1 MITVQW
7 PIRSA
12 SLPSRDADRM
22 LPSAAA
28 DITKPATIVTC
39 AGSGTICAT

>member
-1 MITVQW
+1 MITVQC

-12 SLPSRDADRM
+12 SLPSREADMM
-22 LPSAAA
+22 LPNAAA
-28 DITKPATIVTC
+28 DITNPATIVTC